1 MKPCS
6 SLLSYACLSALMLL
20 APAHGWTT
28 NPSASSAASN
38 ENLATK
44 KPNNRMK
51 DWHKAAA
58 AAAVSAVLVASPMV
72 ANAAASSANFA
83 GSYSDPFHP
92 NCQRVIVK
100 DDDKAATTLAIRGT
114 DGNPG
119 CPADGSGTP
128 WTLTGQVGSD
138 GSSILVDFTPKGGP
152 PNLKGT
158 WDGSGIMWPD
168 GNKWTKTSS

>member
-1 MKPCS
+1 M
-6 SLLSYACLSALMLL
+6 LLL

-28 NPSASSAASN
+28 NPSASSASST

-44 KPNNRMK
+44 QSNRMK
-51 DWHKAAA
+51 DWQKAAA
-58 AAAVSAVLVASPMV
+58 AVAVSAALAASPMV
-72 ANAAASSANFA
+72 ANAAPVNFA

-100 DDDKAATTLAIRGT
+100 DDKAAASSILTIRGT

-119 CPADGSGTP
+119 CPPDGSGTP

-138 GSSILVDFTPKGGP
+138 GMSILVDFTPKGGP

-168 GNKWTKTSS
+168 GNKWTKTTSS

>member
-1 MKPCS
+1 MKTCS
-6 SLLSYACLSALMLL
+6 SLSYACLSALMLLL

-28 NPSASSAASN
+28 NPSN
-38 ENLATK
+38 ENRASKT
-44 KPNNRMK
+44 PNNMMK
-51 DWHKAAA
+51 DWQKAAA
-58 AAAVSAVLVASPMV
+58 AAAVSAALAASPMV
-72 ANAAASSANFA
+72 ANAASSANFA

-100 DDDKAATTLAIRGT
+100 DDKAATSLTIRGT

-119 CPADGSGTP
+119 CPPDGSGTP

-168 GNKWTKTSS
+168 GNKWTKTTS